1 MTNRRFVSIEGNIG
15 SGKSTFLAH
24 LEAFYRDKNNKDI
37 VFIPEPVDQ
46 WSVIRDAMGQTMLE
60 KFYQDQK
67 KYAFSFQIMA
77 YMSRLATLKKAV
89 HNHPEAS
96 IFISE
101 RCLETDRCV
110 FAKMLFDQGKMEDI
124 DYQIYTTWFDTLS
137 KEFPIC
143 IRIYVKADPATCHHR
158 IAIRC
163 RQGEATI
170 PLDYLEM
177 CHEYH
182 ERMMLE
188 SKAFVVT
195 FDGNMD
201 KTHALHEWTDY
212 VDACLLDN
220 MRV

>member
-67 KYAFSFQIMA
+67 KYAFSFQMMA
-77 YMSRLATLKKAV
+77 YISRLAMLRKAV
-89 HNHPEAS
+89 DDNPHAT

-101 RCLETDRCV
+101 RCLDTDRCV
-110 FAKMLFDQGKMEDI
+110 FAKMLFDQGNMEDV
-124 DYQIYTTWFDTLS
+124 DYQIYTTWFDTFS

-143 IRIYVKADPATCHHR
+143 IRIYVKADPAICHQR

-163 RQGEATI
+163 RQGESTI
-170 PLDYLEM
+170 SINYLEM

-201 KTHALHEWTDY
+201 KTHALREWTDY
-212 VDACLLDN
+212 VDACLLDY
-220 MRV
+220 R